1 MSRGA
6 LPRVG
11 LPVPRAIGVDEMASR
26 KGHHYRLA
34 VSDLDR
40 PIWVGGKGRT
50 EANCDFFFAALGVKK
65 MARIQLAAID
75 RWNPFRTSLNEQ
87 TPFHPP
93 LLRDF
98 EAPRVSSHKKLS

>member
-1 MSRGA
+1 
-6 LPRVG
+6 
-11 LPVPRAIGVDEMASR
+11 VPRAIGVDEMASR